1 MLISYS
7 WIPECALVEHG
18 SWREG
23 NKSHQ
28 RDHYVKKFGFSKHAT
43 SMNLA
48 LEAGDQFEVYPTA
61 QEARAVAD
69 KRARET
75 ARAPLGF
82 GGLGSAA

>member
-1 MLISYS
+1 M
-7 WIPECALVEHG
+7 ARG
-18 SWREG
+18 G

-28 RDHYVKKFGFSKHAT
+28 RDHYVKKFGSKHAT
-43 SMNLA
+43 SMSLA
-48 LEAGDQFEVYPTA
+48 VEAGDQFEVYPTA

>member
-1 MLISYS
+1 MARGEQVLSKGS
-7 WIPECALVEHG
+7 LWITLDSLKKIG
-18 SWREG
+18 S
-23 NKSHQ
+23 
-28 RDHYVKKFGFSKHAT
+28 SKRAT
-43 SMNLA
+43 SMNRA

>member
-1 MLISYS
+1 MARGEQV
-7 WIPECALVEHG
+7 P
-18 SWREG
+18 
-23 NKSHQ
+23 
-28 RDHYVKKFGFSKHAT
+28 SKRAT

-48 LEAGDQFEVYPTA
+48 VEAGDQFEVYPTA

>member
-1 MLISYS
+1 
-7 WIPECALVEHG
+7 
-18 SWREG
+18 
-23 NKSHQ
+23 
-28 RDHYVKKFGFSKHAT
+28 
-43 SMNLA
+43 MNLA
-48 LEAGDQFEVYPTA
+48 VEAGDQFEVYPTA

>member
-1 MLISYS
+1 MHRFNLD
-7 WIPECALVEHG
+7 HG
-18 SWREG
+18 ERGTRPIKGIIMDSL
-23 NKSHQ
+23 
-28 RDHYVKKFGFSKHAT
+28 KKFGYSKRAT

-82 GGLGSAA
+82 GGRGSAA